1 MKILF
6 DFLAIYQK
14 NGAAEYTRRVFYA
27 LLDRI
32 EHAAHTDDI
41 TITCLFD
48 SHHLPAYTE
57 MRPDSLRHKYVDF
70 VDIQNGISAIN
81 AQNYDVFFFGCAQ
94 NAGWNPQL
102 EELTCKSILVFHD
115 CVWEEFYN
123 NDINPI
129 LLITPMICFIT
140 ERQDQ
145 GVRKFIGT

>member
-6 DFLAIYQK
+6 DFLAIDQK

-70 VDIQNGISAIN
+70 VDIQNGI
-81 AQNYDVFFFGCAQ
+81 C
-94 NAGWNPQL
+94 
-102 EELTCKSILVFHD
+102 
-115 CVWEEFYN
+115 
-123 NDINPI
+123 I
-129 LLITPMICFIT
+129 LLRVCAKCRMESSVGRTDLQVNPCIS
-140 ERQDQ
+140 
-145 GVRKFIGT
+145 

>member
-1 MKILF
+1 
-6 DFLAIYQK
+6 
-14 NGAAEYTRRVFYA
+14 
-27 LLDRI
+27 
-32 EHAAHTDDI
+32 
-41 TITCLFD
+41 
-48 SHHLPAYTE
+48 

-123 NDINPI
+123 NDINLYLAHNANDMFHYRATGPRGKKVYWDI
-129 LLITPMICFIT
+129 KSPTIRFCRWLLHV
-140 ERQDQ
+140 RRH
-145 GVRKFIGT
+145 GVLEDGYNMLQPALALLRKREDNVIMTVSNLSLIHI